1 MHNITLQLF
10 LLEKEVPFVLELLAF
25 GIVFECTTHPRLM
38 LSLSLSLS
46 HSKLYMHPVGV
57 AHIITSLRPKL
68 Q

>member
-25 GIVFECTTHPRLM
+25 GIVFECTTHPQLM
-38 LSLSLSLS
+38 LSLSVSL
-46 HSKLYMHPVGV
+46 SKLYMHPVGV

>member
-1 MHNITLQLF
+1 MHNITLQQF

-25 GIVFECTTHPRLM
+25 GIVFECTTHPQLM
-38 LSLSLSLS
+38 LSLSVSL
-46 HSKLYMHPVGV
+46 SKLYLHPVGV